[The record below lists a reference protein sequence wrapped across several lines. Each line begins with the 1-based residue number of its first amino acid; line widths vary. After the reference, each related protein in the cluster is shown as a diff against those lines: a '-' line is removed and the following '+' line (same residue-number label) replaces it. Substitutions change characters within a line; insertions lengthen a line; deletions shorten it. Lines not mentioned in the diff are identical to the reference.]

1 MTASE
6 LDSQSCPAV
15 MLHDLQSHV
24 TKTGLADGIRRT
36 LCFPSPPLLL
46 AFSCDRAADDTD
58 PL

>member
-6 LDSQSCPAV
+6 LDSHICPAIT
-15 MLHDLQSHV
+15 LHDLPSRV
-24 TKTGLADGIRRT
+24 TETVLADGIHRT
-36 LCFPSPPLLL
+36 LCFPSSPLLL

>member
-6 LDSQSCPAV
+6 LQLQTCLAT
-15 MLHDLQSHV
+15 LHDHSSYV
-24 TKTGLADGIRRT
+24 TKTGLADGICRT
-36 LCFPSPPLLL
+36 LRFSSPPLLL

>member
-6 LDSQSCPAV
+6 LDSQGCPART
-15 MLHDLQSHV
+15 LHDLSSHV
-24 TKTGLADGIRRT
+24 THAGLADGICRT
-36 LCFPSPPLLL
+36 LRFPSPPLLL

>member
-6 LDSQSCPAV
+6 PDSQSCPATT
-15 MLHDLQSHV
+15 LHDLPSHV
-24 TKTGLADGIRRT
+24 TQTGLADGICCT
-36 LCFPSPPLLL
+36 LRFPSPPLLL